1 VTLTRF
7 ASTAAPDLRALI
19 AAGAVAVWPIGAT
32 EQHGSHLVTGF
43 DLASATAVSERA
55 AEQAAG
61 AAVVLPGLPVGASE
75 HWLDLGATL
84 SLRPVTLLA
93 VMADMIRSVERCG
106 FGRLIVVNG
115 HVGNIGPMTAAIGDA
130 DSFGIA
136 VEVVSYWQLVDSERL
151 AAACRADQGGIGHAG
166 EVETSIGLAL
176 DGLVVDA
183 RMPAPAGRP
192 LGPGDPG
199 GPPGGGT
206 VRLPRPLTDAPDGVF
221 GDPSRARREL
231 GELVLTE
238 ASAALA
244 GVIDRRPGPTRP
256 PRAGGGSTP

>member
-7 ASTAAPDLRALI
+7 ASTAAPELRELI
-19 AAGAVAVWPIGAT
+19 AAGAIAVWPIGAT

-43 DLASATAVSERA
+43 DLASATAVCERA
-55 AEQAAG
+55 ARQAA
-61 AAVVLPGLPVGASE
+61 APAVVLPGLPVGASE

-84 SLRPVTLLA
+84 SLRPATLIA

-106 FGRLIVVNG
+106 FGRLVIVNG

-130 DSFGIA
+130 DAFDLP
-136 VEVVSYWQLVDSERL
+136 VEVVSYWQLVDGDRL
-151 AAACRADQGGIGHAG
+151 AAACRADGGGIGHAG

-176 DGLVVDA
+176 EGLVVEA

-192 LGPGDPG
+192 LRRGDPG
-199 GPPGGGT
+199 GPPSPGT
-206 VRLPRPLTDAPDGVF
+206 VRLPRPLIDAPDGVF

-231 GELVLTE
+231 GELVLAD

-244 GVIDRRPGPTRP
+244 GVIDRHDG
-256 PRAGGGSTP
+256 A

>member
-1 VTLTRF
+1 MTLTRF
-7 ASTAAPDLRALI
+7 AATAAPDLRELI
-19 AAGAVAVWPIGAT
+19 AAGAVALWPIGAT

-55 AEQAAG
+55 AQQAIG
-61 AAVVLPGLPVGASE
+61 DAVVLPGLSIGASE

-93 VMADMIRSVERCG
+93 VMGDVIRSVERCG
-106 FGRLIVVNG
+106 FGRLIIVNG

-130 DSFGIA
+130 DAFDLA
-136 VEVVSYWQLVDSERL
+136 VEVVSYWQLVDGERL
-151 AAACRADQGGIGHAG
+151 ASACLADQGGIGHAG

-176 DGLVVDA
+176 DGLVVEA
-183 RMPAPAGRP
+183 RIPAPAGRP
-192 LGPGDPG
+192 LRKGDPG
-199 GPPGGGT
+199 GPPGVGT

-231 GELVLTE
+231 GELVLTD
-238 ASAALA
+238 ASTALA
-244 GVIDRRPGPTRP
+244 GVIDR
-256 PRAGGGSTP
+256 PRARGGAPGGGS